1 MLYINSYISTFEIIA
16 LNRPKVKRVF
26 DFLYIFLYIGTAEF
40 RCRSRKN
47 VLVGV

>member
-16 LNRPKVKRVF
+16 LNAEKVKGIF
-26 DFLYIFLYIGTAEF
+26 NFLFIFLYIGTAEF